1 MTLRIQI
8 SAKEEAVAFTLSGRI
23 KVEEVAELQRLFET
37 EGKDRSIILDLKE
50 VNLVDR
56 ESVGFLA
63 RCEVKGMRLE
73 NCRAY
78 IREWIAREGPCPH
91 FS

>member
-1 MTLRIQI
+1 MTLRIEI
-8 SAKEEAVAFTLSGRI
+8 SAQVEAVTFTLSGRI
-23 KVEEVAELQRLFET
+23 RMEEVAELQRLFET
-37 EGKDRSIILDLKE
+37 EGKDRRIALDLKE
-50 VNLVDR
+50 VNLLDR
-56 ESVGFLA
+56 EVVGFLA
-63 RCEVKGMRLE
+63 RCEVKGIRLE